1 MRMTEHQHK
10 GLQHAVVR
18 PPGASFSEAITEGS
32 APAGIDVALAQ
43 AQHREYC
50 QALAAAGLTV
60 ERLPADEGY
69 PDSCFMQDPAVV
81 IDGVAVVG
89 RMGAESRR
97 GEEEAVGR
105 LLAARFATHR
115 LAAPATLEGGDV
127 LILPDRVVVGLSGR
141 TNRAGIGQLAAALHK
156 HGIDRPVYA
165 APVRDFLHLL
175 TPLTPIGPD
184 TLLVVDEVKVP
195 PELRHL
201 AVLTVPAEEAYAAN
215 VLTIGNRVV
224 MPAGYPRTAAL
235 LHAHGCEVLP
245 VPMTEFA
252 KANGGVT
259 CLALV
264 W

>member
-1 MRMTEHQHK
+1 MTGHPNK
-10 GLQHAVVR
+10 GLHHAVVR
-18 PPGASFSEAITEGS
+18 PPGASFAEAITEG
-32 APAGIDVALAQ
+32 ALPAGIDVARAQ
-43 AQHREYC
+43 AQHHEYC

-60 ERLPADEGY
+60 ERLPADEDF

-97 GEEEAVGR
+97 GEEEAVAR
-105 LLAARFATHR
+105 LLAARFPTHR

-127 LILPDRVVVGLSGR
+127 LVLPDRVVVGLSGR
-141 TNRAGIGQLAAALHK
+141 TNRAGIDRLAAALHE
-156 HGIDRPVYA
+156 HGVDRPVHA

-175 TPLTPIGPD
+175 TPLTPAGPD
-184 TLLVVDEVKVP
+184 MLLVVDGVTPP
-195 PELRHL
+195 PELSHL
-201 AVLTVPAEEAYAAN
+201 TVLTVPAEEAYAAN
-215 VLTIGNRVV
+215 VLASGHRVV

-235 LHAHGCEVLP
+235 LRAHGCEVLP

>member
-1 MRMTEHQHK
+1 M
-10 GLQHAVVR
+10 R
-18 PPGASFSEAITEGS
+18 PPGASFAHAITDGALPS
-32 APAGIDVALAQ
+32 GIDVGLAQ

-50 QALAAAGLTV
+50 QALAAAGLAV
-60 ERLPADEGY
+60 ERLPADERF

-97 GEEEAVGR
+97 GEETAVAG
-105 LLAARFATHR
+105 LLAARFPTHR

-127 LILPDRVVVGLSGR
+127 LVLPDRVIVGLSGR
-141 TNRAGIGQLAAALHK
+141 TNRAGIDQLAAALHE
-156 HGIDRPVYA
+156 HGVDRPVHA
-165 APVRDFLHLL
+165 APVHDFLHLL
-175 TPLTPIGPD
+175 TTLTPVGPD
-184 TLLVVDEVKVP
+184 ALLVVEGVKVP
-195 PELRHL
+195 PELSHL
-201 AVLTVPAEEAYAAN
+201 AVLTVPAEESYAAN
-215 VLTIGNRVV
+215 VLAIGHRVV

-235 LHAHGCEVLP
+235 LAAHGCEVLP

>member
-1 MRMTEHQHK
+1 MTEHHSE
-10 GLQHAVVR
+10 GLQHAIVR
-18 PPGASFSEAITEGS
+18 PPGASFSEAITEGALS
-32 APAGIDVALAQ
+32 AGIDVALAQ
-43 AQHREYC
+43 SQHREYC
-50 QALAAAGLTV
+50 QALAAAGLAV
-60 ERLPADEGY
+60 EPLPADENF

-81 IDGVAVVG
+81 IDDVAVVG

-97 GEEEAVGR
+97 GEEELVAR
-105 LLAARFATHR
+105 LLAARFPTHR

-127 LILPDRVVVGLSGR
+127 LVLPDRVVVGLSGR
-141 TNRAGIGQLAAALHK
+141 TNRAGIDQLAAALHE
-156 HGIDRPVYA
+156 HGGDRPVHA

-175 TPLTPIGPD
+175 TPLTPVGPD
-184 TLLVVDEVKVP
+184 TLLVVEGVTP
-195 PELRHL
+195 PLELSHL

-215 VLTIGNRVV
+215 VLAIGRRVV

-235 LHAHGCEVLP
+235 LTAHGCEVLP